1 MKVKRVIVV
10 EDHPWMRAGLL
21 TVLREML
28 PHSGVKGTT
37 STEIAQPVPQ
47 DERPDLMVVGLS
59 ATQQAEKVLDHL
71 TTLIDPEAIV
81 LLTDECHC
89 PSLCG
94 TGAPIR
100 GCLDRK
106 LHPTQLQTALQHII
120 AGGSCFP
127 AERSRHSPL
136 TPPWPTGHR
145 LPAYAS
151 LGTRD
156 PRGVNLQGQLPLE
169 HPHGV
174 PMPGTSCSLD
184 AAYSSA
190 HASEVASQRGAA
202 AGRTTDTL
210 RSESVGGQSARPSTA
225 EAIPELSMPVEE
237 LCRRARMLNVTPRQ
251 YEVLLLLAR
260 GYPIKTV
267 SRVLDISPATAKA
280 HASSLYQRLNVNNK
294 GQAVFAARQRGA
306 LPPPF

>member
-1 MKVKRVIVV
+1 V

-94 TGAPIR
+94 TGAPSS

-106 LHPTQLQTALQHII
+106 LHPTHLQAALQYII

-136 TPPWPTGHR
+136 TPPWP
-145 LPAYAS
+145 
-151 LGTRD
+151 
-156 PRGVNLQGQLPLE
+156 
-169 HPHGV
+169 
-174 PMPGTSCSLD
+174 
-184 AAYSSA
+184 
-190 HASEVASQRGAA
+190 
-202 AGRTTDTL
+202 
-210 RSESVGGQSARPSTA
+210 
-225 EAIPELSMPVEE
+225 
-237 LCRRARMLNVTPRQ
+237 
-251 YEVLLLLAR
+251 
-260 GYPIKTV
+260 
-267 SRVLDISPATAKA
+267 
-280 HASSLYQRLNVNNK
+280 
-294 GQAVFAARQRGA
+294 
-306 LPPPF
+306 